1 LELNLEKITK
11 NKIFVTVFFMVGM
24 FSIVAFTFLIPTKP
38 QTEQLVFNTH
48 SENAKSAVL
57 GATDTNLTKNDQDI
71 YVQISGAIKNPQ
83 VINLKKGS
91 RVFDLINAAGGFTDD
106 ASKIYINKILNL
118 ARILEDGE
126 KVYIPFSIE
135 ELEPDFTNK
144 YTTDNKNTLVNINTA
159 NKQQL
164 ITLPQVGDSI
174 ADKIIDYRTTN
185 GEFKSIDEIKNVS
198 GIGDKAFEEMKNLI
212 TI

>member
-1 LELNLEKITK
+1 
-11 NKIFVTVFFMVGM
+11 MVGM